1 MQYLTG
7 YFWRQEEKVSLVLK
21 HLVYPNSD
29 EPILFGCLA
38 QGEGAAQFVKKL
50 TDWFY
55 RDGLDSCKGASVT
68 PKSLHEKLQEQLSD
82 QKKEKTILTG
92 SVLLCVGEYF
102 AIWNSLGQQVFLHN
116 TRFGRPNVRLLAE
129 GQQEQFL
136 CGKLQKGV
144 GILVPAFKVGQQI
157 GTAELAECLALKTLT
172 DEKRLEKRLREIGE
186 EAAKRGAEQV
196 SSLLVV
202 TC

>member
-1 MQYLTG
+1 MMQYLTG
-7 YFWRQEEKVSLVLK
+7 YFWWQEENVSLVLK

-38 QGEGAAQFVKKL
+38 RGEVAPQFCKKVA
-50 TDWFY
+50 DWFY
-55 RDGLDSCKGASVT
+55 EEGIYFCKRTSVT
-68 PKSLHEKLQEQLSD
+68 SETLLTQLQVQLRK
-82 QKKEKTILTG
+82 QREELNALTG
-92 SVLLCVGEYF
+92 AVLFCAGEYF
-102 AIWNSLGQQVFLHN
+102 ALWGSLGQQVILHN

-172 DEKRLEKRLREIGE
+172 DEKRLENSEHQGGRL
-186 EAAKRGAEQV
+186 
-196 SSLLVV
+196 
-202 TC
+202 